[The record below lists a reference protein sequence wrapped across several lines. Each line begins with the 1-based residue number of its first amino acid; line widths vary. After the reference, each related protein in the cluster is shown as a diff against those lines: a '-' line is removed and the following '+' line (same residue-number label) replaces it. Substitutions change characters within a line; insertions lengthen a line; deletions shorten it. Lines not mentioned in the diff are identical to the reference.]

1 MIVSSSRTNDLA
13 APGRPRLDGPLG
25 DAVRATAR
33 HATRIGDI
41 ERAHGLPPME
51 PVDDALVPAVLA
63 WARGG
68 ELTDVLDRAGIG
80 AGDFVRQCKQLLD
93 VLDQITQAAPSAEL
107 SQAAWEA
114 VALVRRGVV
123 AWSSV

>member
-1 MIVSSSRTNDLA
+1 
-13 APGRPRLDGPLG
+13 
-25 DAVRATAR
+25 
-33 HATRIGDI
+33 
-41 ERAHGLPPME
+41 ME